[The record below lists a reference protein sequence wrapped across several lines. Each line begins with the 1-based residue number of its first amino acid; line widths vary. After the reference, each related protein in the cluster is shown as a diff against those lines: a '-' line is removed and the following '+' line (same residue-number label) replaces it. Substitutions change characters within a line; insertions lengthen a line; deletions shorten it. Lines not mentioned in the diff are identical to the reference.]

1 MDGHGWV
8 AIAVLVV
15 ATVLFIKKWLPVGV
29 TALSIPVV
37 LHVTGV
43 LPKASDALRGF
54 SSPAAVAIGA
64 VFVLG
69 TGLRESGVATLLAR
83 GIQALGGRSEARL
96 CLDRA
101 LSPVPCGPDI
111 RRDCTLP
118 GARLPPIR

>member
-43 LPKASDALRGF
+43 LPKAS
-54 SSPAAVAIGA
+54 
-64 VFVLG
+64 
-69 TGLRESGVATLLAR
+69 
-83 GIQALGGRSEARL
+83 
-96 CLDRA
+96 
-101 LSPVPCGPDI
+101 
-111 RRDCTLP
+111 
-118 GARLPPIR
+118 